1 MKTPLPHD
9 WHPASWTE
17 KPVSQQINYGDKD
30 ALADVIDELRQLPP
44 LVSSSEVD
52 NLKAQ
57 IALAQEGKQFI
68 LQGGDCAESFVDC
81 NADSISQKVR
91 LLVNLSLLL
100 SNKIDKPITRVG
112 RIAGQYA
119 KPRSQ
124 LMETK
129 LDESLPSYRGDLVN
143 HTHFS
148 ESARTPD
155 PKRMLQGYSYAS
167 LTLNYIR
174 AMLET
179 DLSELYQ
186 LDEEAQALKDL
197 KQSKQLHESI
207 RQYQQMAQMFHRF
220 NGAQPVTQG
229 LKEFYTSHEA
239 LHLHYEQ
246 ALTRKNSEGRW
257 YNLSTHFPW
266 VGMRTAST
274 NSAHIEYL
282 RGIANPVAIKVGPQM
297 QPEQL
302 VELCRLINP
311 NNEAGRLTLIH
322 RFGHQ
327 QIQQKLPA
335 LIEAIQQAELKVL
348 WCCDPMHGNG
358 RLAANGIKTRDFA
371 HIQSELAQA
380 IDIHQENG
388 SILGGIH
395 LEMTAEA
402 VMECTGSSY
411 QITESELSD
420 AYTSLVDPRLN
431 ISQVF
436 ELIDS
441 LDTSIQKSLQI
452 GRLIP

>member
-1 MKTPLPHD
+1 MGKNQTAD
-9 WHPASWTE
+9 WQPDSWKQ
-17 KPVSQQINYGDKD
+17 KPVSQQINYGDQEALSD
-30 ALADVIDELRQLPP
+30 AIEELRQLPP
-44 LVSSSEVD
+44 LVSAIEVD

-68 LQGGDCAESFVDC
+68 LQGGDCAESFADC
-81 NADSISQKVR
+81 NAESISKKVR
-91 LLVNLSLLL
+91 LMVNLSLLL
-100 SNKIDKPITRVG
+100 SQKLKKPISRIG

-124 LMETK
+124 LMETI

-143 HTHFS
+143 HIHFS

-174 AMLET
+174 SMLES
-179 DLSELYQ
+179 DLDQIYQ
-186 LDEEAQALKDL
+186 LEQETESLRNL
-197 KQSKQLHESI
+197 KQSKQLHQSL
-207 RQYQQMAQMFHRF
+207 RQFQEMAQMFHTF
-220 NGAQPVTQG
+220 NGSQPITKS
-229 LKEFYTSHEA
+229 LMEFYTSHEA

-246 ALTRKNSEGRW
+246 ALTRQDNNGQW

-266 VGMRTAST
+266 VGMRTASA

-282 RGIANPVAIKVGPQM
+282 RGISNPVAIKVGPQIE
-297 QPEQL
+297 PEQL
-302 VELCRLINP
+302 VSLCKTLNP
-311 NNEAGRLTLIH
+311 ENEAGRLTLIH

-327 QIQQKLPA
+327 EIAKKLPA
-335 LIEAIQQAELKVL
+335 LIRAIQAAKIRVL

-358 RLAANGIKTRDFA
+358 RLTSQGIKTRDYA
-371 HIQSELAQA
+371 DIESELSQAMLIHAQ
-380 IDIHQENG
+380 EG
-388 SILGGIH
+388 SILGGLH

-411 QITESELSD
+411 QVAETELNQ

-431 ISQVF
+431 MSQAF
-436 ELIDS
+436 ELIDN
-441 LDTSIQKSLQI
+441 LDNSIQRNSKIRQLKY
-452 GRLIP
+452 

>member
-1 MKTPLPHD
+1 MSKSQPES
-9 WHPASWTE
+9 WHPASWKD
-17 KPVSQQINYGDKD
+17 KPVSQQINYGDKE
-30 ALADVIDELRQLPP
+30 ALLKAIEQLSQLPP
-44 LVSSSEVD
+44 LVSAVEVD
-52 NLKAQ
+52 NLKSQ
-57 IALAQEGKQFI
+57 IALAQEGKHFI
-68 LQGGDCAESFVDC
+68 LQGGDCAESFSDC

-91 LLVNLSLLL
+91 LLVNLSLIL
-100 SNKIDKPITRVG
+100 SHKLNKPITRIG

-129 LDESLPSYRGDLVN
+129 LDESFPSYRGDLVN
-143 HTHFS
+143 HIHFS

-155 PKRMLQGYSYAS
+155 PQRMLQGYSYAS

-179 DLSELYQ
+179 DLSELFQ
-186 LDEEAQALKDL
+186 LDDEAKALQNL
-197 KQSKQLHESI
+197 KQAKQLHQSI
-207 RQYQQMAQMFHRF
+207 LQFQQMAQMFHNI
-220 NGAQPVTQG
+220 NGSQPVTKG

-239 LHLHYEQ
+239 LHLHYEE
-246 ALTRKNSEGRW
+246 ALTRKNSNGDW
-257 YNLSTHFPW
+257 YNLSTHYPW

-297 QPEQL
+297 EPQQL
-302 VELCRLINP
+302 VSLCQAINP

-322 RFGHQ
+322 RFGYKD
-327 QIQQKLPA
+327 IAQKLPL
-335 LIEAIQQAELKVL
+335 LIQAIQAVDLKVL

-358 RLAANGIKTRDFA
+358 RLTNQGIKTRDFE
-371 HIQSELAQA
+371 HIQSELSQA
-380 IDIHQENG
+380 IDIHLEQG
-388 SILGGIH
+388 SILGGLH

-411 QITESELSD
+411 QVSESELSQ

-441 LDTSIQKSLQI
+441 LDTSIQNSLQI
-452 GRLIP
+452 ERLIP

>member
-1 MKTPLPHD
+1 MSNHKPAD
-9 WHPASWTE
+9 WNPNSWQD
-17 KPVSQQINYGDKD
+17 KPVSQQINYGDQEALED
-30 ALADVIDELRQLPP
+30 AIKELRQLPP
-44 LVSSSEVD
+44 LVSAIEVD

-68 LQGGDCAESFVDC
+68 LQGGDCAESFADC

-100 SNKIDKPITRVG
+100 AQKVNKPITRVG

-143 HTHFS
+143 HVHFS

-155 PKRMLQGYSYAS
+155 PQRMLQGYSYAS

-174 AMLET
+174 AMLES
-179 DLSELYQ
+179 DLNELFQ
-186 LDEEAQALKDL
+186 LDSETQALRNL
-197 KQSKQLHESI
+197 KQAEELHQSI
-207 RQYQQMAQMFHRF
+207 RQYQQMAQMFHRV
-220 NGAQPVTQG
+220 NGAQATPQG

-246 ALTRKNSEGRW
+246 ALTRQSANGNW
-257 YNLSTHFPW
+257 YNLSAHFPW
-266 VGMRTAST
+266 VGMRTASA
-274 NSAHIEYL
+274 NSAHVEYM
-282 RGIANPVAIKVGPQM
+282 RGIANPVAIKIGPKM
-297 QPEQL
+297 ASEQL
-302 VELCRLINP
+302 VNLCQTLNP

-322 RFGHQ
+322 RFGHKE
-327 QIQQKLPA
+327 IQAKLPA
-335 LIEAIQQAELKVL
+335 MIQAIKRAGVKVL

-358 RLAANGIKTRDFA
+358 RLTNQGIKTREFE
-371 HIQSELAQA
+371 HIQSELTQA
-380 IDIHQENG
+380 FGIHQQED

-411 QITESELSD
+411 QVNESELSQ

-431 ISQVF
+431 MSQAF

-441 LDTSIQKSLQI
+441 LDTSIQNSLQI
-452 GRLIP
+452 CQTKP